1 MKDQTKNIDDKIREA
16 LRKEDAELL
25 ENYRGEAPFHEML
38 LDSFRGRNRFL
49 NLMAFVATFIVMALL
64 ITSGYQF
71 FQSESTRAMIAWA
84 SGFVTCAVAT
94 GLLKIWF
101 WLELNKNAIT
111 REIKRLEL
119 QIANL
124 SRQVKPNSN

>member
-1 MKDQTKNIDDKIREA
+1 MTDPFKNIDDKIREA

-49 NLMAFVATFIVMALL
+49 NVMAFVATLIFMALL
-64 ITSGYQF
+64 IASGYQF
-71 FQSESTRAMIAWA
+71 FQTDSTRAMIGWA
-84 SGFVTCAVAT
+84 AGFVTCAVTT
-94 GLLKIWF
+94 GMLKIWF
-101 WLELNKNAIT
+101 WLELNKNSVT

-124 SRQVKPNSN
+124 SRQVSAKT

>member
-1 MKDQTKNIDDKIREA
+1 MTDPFKNIDDKIREA

-49 NLMAFVATFIVMALL
+49 NVMAFVATFIVMALL
-64 ITSGYQF
+64 VTSGYQF
-71 FQSESTRAMIAWA
+71 FQADSTRAMIGWA
-84 SGFVTCAVAT
+84 TGFVTCAVAS

-101 WLELNKNAIT
+101 YLEINKNSLT

-119 QIANL
+119 QIAHL
-124 SRQVKPNSN
+124 SRQVGAKT

>member
-1 MKDQTKNIDDKIREA
+1 MKNESMNIDDKIREA
-16 LRKEDAELL
+16 LRKEDVEMM
-25 ENYRGEAPFHEML
+25 EHYRGEAPFHEML

-49 NLMAFVATFIVMALL
+49 NAMAMAATIIVTILL
-64 ITSGYQF
+64 IVSGYQF
-71 FQSESTRAMIAWA
+71 FQVESTRAMIAWA

-101 WLELNKNAIT
+101 WLELNKSAIT

-124 SRQVKPNSN
+124 SRQVGSKS